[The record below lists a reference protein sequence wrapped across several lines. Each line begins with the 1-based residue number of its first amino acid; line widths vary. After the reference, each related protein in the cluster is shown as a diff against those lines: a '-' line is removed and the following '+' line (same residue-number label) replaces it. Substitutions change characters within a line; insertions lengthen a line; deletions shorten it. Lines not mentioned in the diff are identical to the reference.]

1 MIPNLLNTLLGI
13 ALVYCAV
20 LSPST
25 LAGNAWA
32 MLVAGVAVIVLALW
46 ARTNDAIRW
55 FNATNMV
62 LGAVLLMLGAMHV
75 ATELHP
81 LLVFWS
87 VFWVGTIVSV
97 FSLWSAL
104 YNRGAR
110 LETPTSS

>member
-1 MIPNLLNTLLGI
+1 
-13 ALVYCAV
+13 
-20 LSPST
+20 
-25 LAGNAWA
+25 
-32 MLVAGVAVIVLALW
+32 
-46 ARTNDAIRW
+46 
-55 FNATNMV
+55 V
-62 LGAVLLMLGAMHV
+62 LGAVLLILGAMHV

-110 LETPTSS
+110 LEMRTSS